1 MTITHFLFTC
11 TNHPAGVWSQ
21 KAQYS
26 GRIPSLHFIPVPAMT
41 QECTCP
47 ASDLV
52 NVTDIYAAA
61 DDIDLMLAIRTE
73 TARVVNE
80 TSDKQEI
87 IENVARIDV
96 LDDLLAT
103 LGNGPM
109 IHAAPGN
116 AWS

>member
-41 QECTCP
+41 SECACP
-47 ASDLV
+47 ASDLID
-52 NVTDIYAAA
+52 VTDIYASA
-61 DDIDLMLAIRTE
+61 DDIDLMLAIRTR
-73 TARVVNE
+73 AV
-80 TSDKQEI
+80 QLG
-87 IENVARIDV
+87 ENPARIDV

-103 LGNGPM
+103 LGNGAM
-109 IHAAPGN
+109 IHAASGN